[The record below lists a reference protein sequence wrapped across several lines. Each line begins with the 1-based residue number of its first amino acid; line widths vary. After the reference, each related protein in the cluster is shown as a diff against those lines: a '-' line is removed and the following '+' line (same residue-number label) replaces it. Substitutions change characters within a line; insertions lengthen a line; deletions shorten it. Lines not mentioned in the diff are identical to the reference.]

1 MSYQRD
7 KIITIRVNSELLK
20 QAQKI
25 IDSYTTVYLVRGG
38 RNIYYTRIPGEYSHW
53 EKFSIADLFEK
64 SLKEFIKNTPINP
77 GAK

>member
-1 MSYQRD
+1 MNYQRD
-7 KIITIRVNSELLK
+7 KVITIRVNSELLD

-25 IDSYTTVYLVRGG
+25 IDSYTTVSHGRGG
-38 RNIYYTRIPGEYSHW
+38 RNIYDCRMPGAYSHW
-53 EKFSIADLFEK
+53 EKFSMADLFER